1 MAVWVDDCFEIFAG
15 RVKYVNE
22 KTFAAGL
29 ESATGVFSHPWR
41 VFRLVRYIW
50 FNILLLVYKIFKL

>member
-1 MAVWVDDCFEIFAG
+1 
-15 RVKYVNE
+15 VNE

-29 ESATGVFSHPWR
+29 ESASGVFSHPWR
-41 VFRLVRYIW
+41 VFRFVRYLW